1 MSVGSGAGESRGR
14 SPGRSV
20 AGNIA
25 FGAGLLLVLATMTL
39 GAFAGVALT
48 IGLADDS
55 FLSPVVPDDGRN
67 AVGIG
72 GIGMGGL
79 LGLMLPLLLLAAVR
93 GTEEKPRLGP
103 GEALLK
109 ALVLVLFSVYLVVVS
124 LLAAQLG
131 WILPEG
137 ITTLLSF
144 FIVGFSWAPVALIR
158 WERFGLEGM
167 AGLRPKARVQG
178 GSDKSD

>member
-1 MSVGSGAGESRGR
+1 M
-14 SPGRSV
+14 

-39 GAFAGVALT
+39 GACAGVALT

-55 FLSPVVPDDGRN
+55 FLSSAVPDDGRN

-79 LGLMLPLLLLAAVR
+79 LGLMLPLILFAAVR
-93 GTEEKPRLGP
+93 GTEEKSRLGP
-103 GEALLK
+103 GEALFK
-109 ALVLVLFSVYLVVVS
+109 ALGIVVFSVYLVVVS

-131 WILPEG
+131 WILPEWL
-137 ITTLLSF
+137 TTLLSF
-144 FIVGFSWAPVALIR
+144 FAVGFSWAPVALLP
-158 WERFGLEGM
+158 WERFGRG
-167 AGLRPKARVQG
+167 ALRSFGAQRVQTR
-178 GSDKSD
+178 SDSDGMLNSRTE

>member
-1 MSVGSGAGESRGR
+1 
-14 SPGRSV
+14 
-20 AGNIA
+20 
-25 FGAGLLLVLATMTL
+25 
-39 GAFAGVALT
+39 
-48 IGLADDS
+48 
-55 FLSPVVPDDGRN
+55 VVPDDGRN

-79 LGLMLPLLLLAAVR
+79 LGLMLPLLLLATVR

-109 ALVLVLFSVYLVVVS
+109 ALAIVVFSVYLVVVS

-144 FIVGFSWAPVALIR
+144 FVVGFSWAPVALIP
-158 WERFGLEGM
+158 WERFGLGGVG
-167 AGLRPKARVQG
+167 GLRLKPRVRG
-178 GSDKSD
+178 GSGNQDNQGN